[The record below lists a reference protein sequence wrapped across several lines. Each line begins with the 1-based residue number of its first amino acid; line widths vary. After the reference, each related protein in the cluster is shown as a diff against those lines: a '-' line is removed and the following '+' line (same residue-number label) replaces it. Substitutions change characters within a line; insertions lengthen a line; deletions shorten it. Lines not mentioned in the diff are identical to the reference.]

1 MPHRVLVVG
10 GGMVGLAFAIAV
22 RSALPDTEL
31 SVLEARPFPDGNP
44 DPLDTRASAL
54 NLASRDI
61 LSDLG
66 AWEPMVAEAG
76 RIRRIHVSN
85 QRHFGSSV
93 IEAADVGEDQ
103 LGYVVENHII
113 GRTLKAR
120 AEALGIELMAP
131 ALVESVNPPGEPPG
145 LILAGGASLAAD
157 LVIIA
162 DGSASSL
169 REALGVGADHRSLD
183 QWALVANASFEGV
196 QQGTAFERF
205 TPEGPLALLPLPDV
219 QRGRQRFNLVWSMSE
234 HRARYLTDVDDTT
247 FLRALQDSFGWRLG
261 RLLEVGRRTS
271 WPLQRIR
278 AREQYRPGYLI
289 AGNAAHGIHPVAGQG
304 LNLSLRDAA
313 RLGSTFQS
321 LCVGGRKPGDKAVL
335 AEYERR
341 VLDDQNRIVAA
352 TDGLATLFVP
362 RGAWLD
368 LPRNLALAGLDLMPP
383 LRRAIARQGVAA
395 DALPAGESVRKLP
408 HPPPTAEAE

>member
-1 MPHRVLVVG
+1 
-10 GGMVGLAFAIAV
+10 MVGLAFAIAV
-22 RSALPDTEL
+22 QSALPDAHL

-61 LSDLG
+61 LSDLD
-66 AWEPMVAEAG
+66 AWQPMVAGAG

-93 IEAADVGEDQ
+93 MDSADVGEDQ

-113 GRTLKAR
+113 GRALKAR
-120 AEALGIELMAP
+120 AEALGIELIAP
-131 ALVESVNPPGEPPG
+131 AMVESVNRPGDPPG
-145 LILAGGASLAAD
+145 LNLAGGTSLLAD

-162 DGSASSL
+162 DGGASSL
-169 REALGVGADHRSLD
+169 REALGIGVDYRSMD
-183 QWALVANASFEGV
+183 QWALVANCSFEGA

-219 QRGRQRFNLVWSMSE
+219 QSGRQRFNLVWSMSE
-234 HRARYLTDVDDTT
+234 ERAESLVEVDDAV
-247 FLRALQDSFGWRLG
+247 FLDALQDAFGWRLG
-261 RLLEVGRRTS
+261 RLLEVGRRTC
-271 WPLQRIR
+271 WPLERVR

-313 RLGSTFQS
+313 RLGSTLRS
-321 LCVGGRKPGDKAVL
+321 LCSEGCNPGSKVVL

-341 VLDDQNRIVAA
+341 VLDDQHRIVAA
-352 TDGLATLFVP
+352 TDGLATLFTI
-362 RGAWLD
+362 RGPWLD
-368 LPRNLALAGLDLMPP
+368 LPRNLALAGLDLIPP
-383 LRRAIARQGVAA
+383 LRRVIARQGVAA
-395 DALPAGESVRKLP
+395 DAF
-408 HPPPTAEAE
+408 TADDFDLRPSRTVQSG